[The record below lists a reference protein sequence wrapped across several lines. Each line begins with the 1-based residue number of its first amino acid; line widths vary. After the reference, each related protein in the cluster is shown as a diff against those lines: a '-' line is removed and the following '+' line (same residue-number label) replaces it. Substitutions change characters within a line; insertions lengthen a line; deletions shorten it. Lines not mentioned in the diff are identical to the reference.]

1 MKRLTQKDEQG
12 NWSLRVVLWESL
24 HEGRVITK
32 ELQERLYGALWK
44 LMEYEDTGLTPEQ
57 VEDVNDFN
65 KSQVGHLLKKLSEE
79 QRKHRRIPVKE
90 RLPEDDNYILLSFEN
105 FDIPLIGRYEAD
117 AERQKQTGA
126 WQERKLGVE
135 VKSMDYP
142 YCDYIHD
149 CTEDC
154 EECEIYDDYLDD
166 INDLY

>member
-1 MKRLTQKDEQG
+1 MGKSRTSKTMAAG
-12 NWSLRVVLWESL
+12 M
-24 HEGRVITK
+24 
-32 ELQERLYGALWK
+32 AL
-44 LMEYEDTGLTPEQ
+44 GLTAYSKQFGCRKGGMAEIAAPQ
-57 VEDVNDFN
+57 PND
-65 KSQVGHLLKKLSEE
+65 
-79 QRKHRRIPVKE
+79 
-90 RLPEDDNYILLSFEN
+90 
-105 FDIPLIGRYEAD
+105 EAD

-135 VKSMDYP
+135 VKSMDCP

>member
-12 NWSLRVVLWESL
+12 NWSLRGVLWESL
-24 HEGRVITK
+24 HEGQVITK

-44 LMEYEDTGLTPEQ
+44 LKDYEDTGLTPNEVEQ
-57 VEDVNDFN
+57 
-65 KSQVGHLLKKLSEE
+65 LKESW
-79 QRKHRRIPVKE
+79 RWIPVE
-90 RLPEDDNYILLSFEN
+90 EGLPEDDNYILLSFEN